1 MPPKTQFVAAQWP
14 GHQMHEHRST
24 GVALSPQHLCCKAHT
39 PLSPP
44 PSQER
49 AKPPNIHSYFAPL
62 HTPQSF
68 RGPCH
73 STRTADR
80 VVELCSQSFSAN
92 PTACTTGGSGCHSL
106 PICAHHP
113 LPSETPCPA
122 LVSWHTWCCTQ
133 SGCCS
138 QVSFLLR
145 LPCVGVFA
153 PELPDEAK
161 QVVPMC

>member
-1 MPPKTQFVAAQWP
+1 
-14 GHQMHEHRST
+14 MHEHRST

-92 PTACTTGGSGCHSL
+92 PTACMTGGSGCHSL
-106 PICAHHP
+106 PHLCTSSSAIRDTV
-113 LPSETPCPA
+113 PS
-122 LVSWHTWCCTQ
+122 
-133 SGCCS
+133 
-138 QVSFLLR
+138 
-145 LPCVGVFA
+145 PCVLAHLVLHTERLLLTGLFPSPVTLCGCVCTRTARRGQAGCSNVLIIIRAQEQAALF
-153 PELPDEAK
+153 
-161 QVVPMC
+161 